1 MHWGDGRQRER
12 SSRTSG
18 RDDATRSEQEGGGLP
33 FGVEIRRA
41 SAEDREAIL
50 EVVETC
56 FATPGGQPSGRI
68 EERFWHVYAPDRF
81 QPSSWQVAEAGGK
94 IVAAAGF
101 PTIDLNV
108 GSFSFRCAGVTGV
121 CTLPEWRGR
130 GLMSALLKAGMDDI
144 DRRGL
149 PLSLLKGMRHRYRRF
164 GFEDGGRRLGLVLH
178 RRRFPDPGWNDE
190 EVVHVAGIG
199 ASTPLPPGFCEGLL
213 AVQKRYLGRALRSP
227 SDQRAMIS
235 RRGVHTLW
243 VERDG
248 HAAYALAGGATGPH
262 LDDGFPPAA
271 EGGGTW
277 SKLYEVAGEP
287 RLALQLLGFLM
298 RKGSGSMQ
306 VLISPRLNALERRLW
321 ERAERQ
327 FLSPAGMIRIHDLA
341 GLLASYTPWW
351 KERPPSGADSLAL
364 VMEDPEGG
372 GSQAVEIAWDR
383 RNVRI
388 RRLEAPPADAE
399 GNVVRA
405 DRWNW
410 VQALFGPLDV
420 EDALGPSPHARRLR
434 ELFPLPFW
442 PPRLEQV

>member
-1 MHWGDGRQRER
+1 MYRSDGRQWER
-12 SSRTSG
+12 SSRAG
-18 RDDATRSEQEGGGLP
+18 RDEAARSEREGGGLP
-33 FGVEIRRA
+33 PGVEIRRA

-56 FATPGGQPSGRI
+56 FAPPGGHPLGRI

-81 QPSSWQVAEAGGK
+81 QPSSWQVAEAGGE

-108 GSFSFRCAGVTGV
+108 GFSSFRCAGVTGV

-130 GLMSALLKAGMDDI
+130 GLMSALLKAGIDDI
-144 DRRGL
+144 DRRRL
-149 PLSLLKGMRHRYRRF
+149 PLSVLKGMRHRYRRF

-190 EVVHVAGIG
+190 QVVHVAGLG
-199 ASTPLPPGFCEGLL
+199 AATQCPPGFCEGLL
-213 AVQKRYLGRALRSP
+213 ALQKRYLGRALRSL
-227 SDQRAMIS
+227 SAQKAMIS
-235 RRGVHTLW
+235 RRGVHTLC

-248 HAAYALAGGATGPH
+248 HAAYALVGEQAGPH

-271 EGGGTW
+271 GGGAW
-277 SKLYEVAGEP
+277 NKLYEAAGEP
-287 RLALQLLGFLM
+287 RLSLRLLGFLM
-298 RKGSGSMQ
+298 RKGSGSLE
-306 VLISPRLNALERRLW
+306 VLVSPCLSALERRLW

-327 FLSPAGMIRIHDLA
+327 FLIPAGMIRIHDLA
-341 GLLASYTPWW
+341 GLLAAYTPWW
-351 KERPPSGADSLAL
+351 KERPPSGADSLVL

-372 GSQAVEIAWDR
+372 SQAVKIAWDR
-383 RNVRI
+383 RDVRV
-388 RRLEAPPADAE
+388 RRLEGPSAGAE
-399 GNVVRA
+399 GKVVRA

-410 VQALFGPLDV
+410 VQALFGPLDAEAV
-420 EDALGPSPHARRLR
+420 LGPSPHVLRLR